1 MKTKDD
7 SIYEGDGDDLSQNYT
22 PDDKFSDDGVDMNLT
37 QESEDVGKLTEADMA
52 TKKSIKE
59 KAMKA
64 RQDDNIRK
72 ILRDRT

>member
-1 MKTKDD
+1 MMRRTKKNKELMKTKDD

-22 PDDKFSDDGVDMNLT
+22 PDDKLTDDGVDMNLT
-37 QESEDVGKLTEADMA
+37 QESKDAGKITEADMS

-64 RQDDNIRK
+64 R
-72 ILRDRT
+72 